1 MSASL
6 FPTHKFAGF
15 IAIAMILSL
24 ATFAACNQSNSRKES
39 GVVPPHAIEAKS
51 LKELRSIFKRHNY
64 SWDNLQDGVPPLML
78 NRFPSDLRRLQP
90 AERKKRLFFL
100 ALLPMALLANEEISN
115 QRRALQTVF
124 DEYDT
129 TGVLRESS
137 LSQLNNIQGH
147 YRVKGNP
154 LTSKAVRS
162 KLLRRVDTIPPA
174 MLLAQAANESGWGTS
189 RFARIGNNLFGE
201 WTFTP
206 GQGLIPENRPAG
218 ATYEVRRFDSLY
230 QSIRSYVLNINTH
243 WAYNALR
250 QRREQM
256 RRNGELITGLKL
268 ADELDLYSARRDS
281 YSRDIINLI
290 RREQLEQLATVR
302 LRSTPTQATFTEPDT
317 PDENCG
323 LHNSSEMLRKEQA
336 QLLAAAGRNQG

>member
-1 MSASL
+1 MTLAL
-6 FPTHKFAGF
+6 A
-15 IAIAMILSL
+15 L
-24 ATFAACNQSNSRKES
+24 ATLAACNRGISREES
-39 GVVPPHAIEAKS
+39 ANVSPHTIEAKTQ
-51 LKELRSIFKRHNY
+51 KELRSIFKRHNY
-64 SWDNLQDGVPPLML
+64 SWNTLQNGVPPLML
-78 NRFPSDLRRLQP
+78 TRFPSDLHRIQPTERR
-90 AERKKRLFFL
+90 KRLFFL
-100 ALLPMALLANEEISN
+100 ALLPMALLANEEISS
-115 QRRALQTVF
+115 QRRALQNLF
-124 DEYDT
+124 EEYDT
-129 TGVLRESS
+129 IGVLRESS
-137 LSQLNNIQGH
+137 LSQLRNIQGR
-147 YRVKGNP
+147 YRIRGNP

-189 RFARIGNNLFGE
+189 RFARLGNNLFGE

-230 QSIRSYVLNINTH
+230 QSVRSYALNINTH

-268 ADELDLYSARRDS
+268 ADELDLYSTRRDS
-281 YSRDIINLI
+281 YSRDIVNLI

-302 LRSTPTQATFTEPDT
+302 LRPSQTVFNTTEIYV
-317 PDENCG
+317 ESSG
-323 LHNSSEMLRKEQA
+323 LHSSSEILRREQA
-336 QLLAAAGRNQG
+336 QLLAAEGRNQG